1 MAPLSC
7 PEETQESKE
16 RSGLADEAGLFF
28 SEGLM
33 KWQEML
39 ELAAVAFVGSLIGSL
54 LVKVLTLTTQ

>member
-7 PEETQESKE
+7 LGKQSKE
-16 RSGLADEAGLFF
+16 RKGRASLMKRGYFF

-39 ELAAVAFVGSLIGSL
+39 ELAAVAFVGSLLGSL
-54 LVKVLTLTTQ
+54 LVKVITLASK